1 MATTAEYSVS
11 FDNITDLIN
20 YSTGEFSACG
30 VSHEAGR
37 PFFGTRNWED
47 MMKLFSAGYRDGLRE
62 ISSRVEVIEANAQR
76 VTSQYEKQETGILF
90 DVAEVLEGTPECWL
104 NFTEEPVRD
113 VVKMYVDIGM
123 WSGITEDQKLNRGA
137 AIISLVDQLSES
149 GKIVELYATMSS
161 EKMSSTDTLYTF
173 IQCRINTQPLDMDQ
187 LGFLFSHLSSTRRL
201 FWAVREQLTKDPG
214 VALRVRPAMYPNDHV
229 ADGIFFPGL
238 GYESL
243 HKFSTLERAVE
254 EVQKEYSLYMK
265 GRSN

>member
-1 MATTAEYSVS
+1 MAKTAEYSVS
-11 FDNITDLIN
+11 FDNITDLVN
-20 YSTGEFSACG
+20 YSIGEFSACG
-30 VSHEAGR
+30 VSHEPGR
-37 PFFGTRNWED
+37 KFFGTHDWEV
-47 MMKLFSAGYRDGLRE
+47 MMKLFSTGYRAGLRE
-62 ISSRVEVIEANAQR
+62 IASRVEIIEANAER

-113 VVKMYVDIGM
+113 VVKIYVDVAM
-123 WSGITEDQKLNRGA
+123 SAAATDECKLNRGA

-161 EKMSSTDTLYTF
+161 DVVVGELYTY
-173 IQCRINTQPLDMDQ
+173 IQCRLNTQPLDMDQ
-187 LGFLFSHLSSTRRL
+187 LGFLFSHISSTRRL
-201 FWAVREQLTKDPG
+201 FWAVREQLTKDS
-214 VALRVRPAMYPNDHV
+214 RVSDLVLPAMYPNDHV

-254 EVQKEYSLYMK
+254 EVQKEYSLYVK